1 MSMLDVKNEL
11 MKLFEDKNNI
21 EAMASCARELEGR
34 LEESLQLF
42 TPDDEPV
49 AYNQTKEMYI
59 FTNKLLRLFEKKD
72 ERLFKTV
79 FTKEL
84 LEEKGVTPYDIKGIR
99 YYIDVPDDDSF
110 VNEFDSL
117 FYLYTKD
124 DRKIYMKLDF
134 DCNFNNPY
142 NSLEK
147 IFLKD
152 ESTFT
157 YRDLFTLIDPE
168 LLEIF
173 INNNIEITTD
183 SGIMWIND
191 GSFNLD
197 SNIITGYSYRQ

>member
-42 TPDDEPV
+42 TPEDEPV

-59 FTNKLLRLFEKKD
+59 FTNKLLRLFEKRD

-183 SGIMWIND
+183 CGIMWIND

>member
-183 SGIMWIND
+183 CGIMWIND

>member
-42 TPDDEPV
+42 TPEDEPV

-157 YRDLFTLIDPE
+157 HRDLFTLIDPE

>member
-1 MSMLDVKNEL
+1 MLDVKNEL

-42 TPDDEPV
+42 TPEDEPV

-183 SGIMWIND
+183 CGIMWIND

>member
-42 TPDDEPV
+42 TPEDEPV

-183 SGIMWIND
+183 CGIMWIND